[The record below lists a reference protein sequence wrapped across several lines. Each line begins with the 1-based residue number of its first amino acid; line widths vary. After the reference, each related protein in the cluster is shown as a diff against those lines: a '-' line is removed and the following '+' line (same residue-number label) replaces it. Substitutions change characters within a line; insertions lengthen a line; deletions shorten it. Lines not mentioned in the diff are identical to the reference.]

1 MTSLNTVYTIGNQIM
16 EAVLLHTD
24 KKKAEARERAK
35 ELLELVGINEP
46 EKRLKQYDESIEK
59 ERSNVMLTRE
69 YVSLRLQ
76 QYKDGEKISLETMA
90 ARLDLPKSSLHEY
103 LKGRGNL
110 RSDTIDLIVGKI
122 GITVPEMFSDPSPS
136 YSQAAHLVQAAG
148 VLGGLPAAQRE
159 QGLQLFLAMVALFS

>member
-1 MTSLNTVYTIGNQIM
+1 
-16 EAVLLHTD
+16 
-24 KKKAEARERAK
+24 
-35 ELLELVGINEP
+35 
-46 EKRLKQYDESIEK
+46 
-59 ERSNVMLTRE
+59 MLTRE

-122 GITVPEMFSDPSPS
+122 GITVPEMFSEPSPS